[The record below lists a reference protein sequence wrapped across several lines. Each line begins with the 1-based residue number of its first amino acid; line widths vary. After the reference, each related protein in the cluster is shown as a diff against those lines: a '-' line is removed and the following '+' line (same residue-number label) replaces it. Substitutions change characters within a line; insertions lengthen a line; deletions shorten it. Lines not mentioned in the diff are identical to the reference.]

1 MVIEVIEHYVIKVI
15 CLHIVSIL
23 YYVDVTEKIWKLVRV
38 CQAMNLK
45 I

>member
-1 MVIEVIEHYVIKVI
+1 MVIEVIEHYIIKVI

-23 YYVDVTEKIWKLVRV
+23 YCVDVTEKIWTLVGV
-38 CQAMNLK
+38 CKAMNLK